1 MEYRAEIRRLSN
13 SFYADYPEGLF
24 PEILRKD
31 ARAYTC
37 LLIDLHTDYLI
48 CLPFRSRMVH
58 TEGFHFSNTVRSSK
72 TPSGLDYKK
81 MVLIKDARYVDGTA
95 AIIDVDEFKEVRDN
109 LDAIVA
115 GAVKYIDTYVQH
127 ANKSCI
133 LHDREY
139 RRLFQY
145 STLSYFHDILGI

>member
-1 MEYRAEIRRLSN
+1 MEYLAEIRRLSN

-58 TEGFHFSNTVRSSK
+58 TKGFHFSNTVRSSNSSMCRASAS
-72 TPSGLDYKK
+72 TNYRPCPSFAKPKAGPTRRPAFLMLVGDRVYSPHLFYVRKRIHPPDFWTI
-81 MVLIKDARYVDGTA
+81 VICDDNIRARHPH
-95 AIIDVDEFKEVRDN
+95 I
-109 LDAIVA
+109 
-115 GAVKYIDTYVQH
+115 Q
-127 ANKSCI
+127 
-133 LHDREY
+133 
-139 RRLFQY
+139 
-145 STLSYFHDILGI
+145 GI